1 MKNWKKYIL
10 IFVSSLLFFLIIG
23 APLRGIIGFIYA
35 SIIETIC
42 YAILT
47 YFILKKYSKT
57 ITDSIL
63 FGGLILSGRIILEIP
78 LRIRDF
84 EATLISLPNTLL
96 VCITLFLTILL
107 FLSKKK
113 KQVLFFSLIIWGYC
127 VFEGHRNVLEYLT
140 WGTTPDVNIAS
151 FPIRTKE
158 KNATL
163 SSIEDEYILLDF
175 WNSKCGV
182 CYKKFPLLQSLFERV
197 EKGKAEVTIA
207 SVFVPSYK
215 NEQEETGIA
224 IIDSLGYTFPA
235 WSITKQDT
243 LLKVLAINGYPTVV
257 LLDKSKNVI
266 YKGSLE
272 MSIKKLEKLVNL
284 K

>member
-1 MKNWKKYIL
+1 M
-10 IFVSSLLFFLIIG
+10 
-23 APLRGIIGFIYA
+23 
-35 SIIETIC
+35 
-42 YAILT
+42 
-47 YFILKKYSKT
+47 
-57 ITDSIL
+57 
-63 FGGLILSGRIILEIP
+63 
-78 LRIRDF
+78 
-84 EATLISLPNTLL
+84 
-96 VCITLFLTILL
+96 
-107 FLSKKK
+107 
-113 KQVLFFSLIIWGYC
+113 
-127 VFEGHRNVLEYLT
+127 
-140 WGTTPDVNIAS
+140 
-151 FPIRTKE
+151 
-158 KNATL
+158 
-163 SSIEDEYILLDF
+163 
-175 WNSKCGV
+175 
-182 CYKKFPLLQSLFERV
+182 FERV

-207 SVFVPSYK
+207 SVFVPYYK